1 MDDEDGT
8 GHASRSR
15 SLLHMEASQ
24 DRVFQSSLKTSR
36 GSMTGGARDTIVKV
50 RRIQA
55 EDGRIDVMD
64 YIGPFYHC
72 FVFSLYYDLRVF

>member
-8 GHASRSR
+8 GYASRSR
-15 SLLHMEASQ
+15 SLLQVEANQ
-24 DRVFQSSLKTSR
+24 NRVFQSSLKTSR

-55 EDGRIDVMD
+55 EDGRIDAID
-64 YIGPFYHC
+64 CIGPCYHC
-72 FVFSLYYDLRVF
+72 FVFLLYYDLGVF